1 MQNKRRFPR
10 QPRAE
15 SLSLTVVSSA
25 HLIGQGERIYCES
38 VDISAVGLQVILD
51 RFVPRDSRVDIWLV
65 LLENRQTLHLK
76 GRLSWVE
83 GRDENGRTRFHAGI
97 QLLPAPDS
105 DFEVWLSLFK
115 EE

>member
-10 QPRAE
+10 KMRAE
-15 SLSLTVVSSA
+15 SLSLTVVSAA
-25 HLIGQGERIYCES
+25 HHVGQSERIYCES

-83 GRDENGRTRFHAGI
+83 GRDENGRERFHAGI

-105 DFEVWLSLFK
+105 DFEVWLDLFK